1 MADNNTKTL
10 KYDIAKSFQRTKD
23 FPLDLSSVFFSK
35 DAAVAYATGGS
46 ISYLG
51 QIIAVVNSA
60 ATQNKVSVF
69 KIGLNSNNQRE
80 LQELGGIIDRQITI
94 GGTVV
99 EPGTPIAD
107 VLEIID
113 DVITPKDPIIVDG
126 EVIVQSGVTTNEALQ
141 IIVENLIEKIG
152 DAGIDEDAFHDLL
165 KQSISGADE
174 DVTVTEEGDVLLI
187 NVNGISNPN
196 VIELDKDRYITLN
209 FGSGVQP
216 ITAMT
221 PTGDYTFEETIPE
234 GVWRVNSKPEGV
246 TTYQVFDNGNP
257 PAETIFFE
265 TGYKIKIDGL
275 NQVDSTEVEIVFSK
289 IS

>member
-152 DAGIDEDAFHDLL
+152 DAGIDEDACHDLL

>member
-275 NQVDSTEVEIVFSK
+275 NQVDSAEVEIVFSK

>member
-80 LQELGGIIDRQITI
+80 LQELGGIIDREIRI
-94 GGTVV
+94 GNTVV
-99 EPGTPIAD
+99 EPGTPIAG

-113 DVITPKDPIIVDG
+113 DVITPKEPIIVDG

-141 IIVENLIEKIG
+141 IIVENLVEKIG
-152 DAGIDEDAFHDLL
+152 DAGIDEDAFHNLL

-174 DVTVTEEGDVLLI
+174 DVTVTEEGDTLLI

-196 VIELDKDRYITLN
+196 AIELDKDRYITLN
-209 FGSGVQP
+209 FGDIQT

-234 GVWRVNSKPEGV
+234 GVWRVASKPEGV

-275 NQVDSTEVEIVFSK
+275 NQVDSAEVEIVFSK

>member
-1 MADNNTKTL
+1 MAGNI
-10 KYDIAKSFQRTKD
+10 KYDIAKGFQRTNS
-23 FPLDLSSVFFSK
+23 FPLDNTSVFSSFA
-35 DAAVAYATGGS
+35 DAEEYAKGGGKFGKT
-46 ISYLG
+46 SYLG
-51 QIIAVVNSA
+51 QVLAVVEN
-60 ATQNKVSVF
+60 NEIRIY
-69 KIGLNSNNQRE
+69 KIGLKKNTNERE
-80 LQELGGIIDRQITI
+80 LQELGGIIDKLIYVGNVPIQ
-94 GGTVV
+94 
-99 EPGTPIAD
+99 PGTPIAD

-113 DVITPKDPIIVDG
+113 NIITPKDPIIVDG

-275 NQVDSTEVEIVFSK
+275 NQVDSAEVEIVFSK